1 MINVLNTW
9 WFNLIGYLISV
20 IFFSQFYKLA
30 VKHAK
35 KDGAAT
41 VLLQI
46 IAGVTVLFFA
56 PFFPFTFSNDIKVYG
71 LLILA
76 SIFYAL
82 NDRMQT
88 SARKNL
94 QVSTYVILDRLSAIF
109 LIIFGFTIFNNPF
122 VIEKIVGA
130 ALILL
135 GNIIVVYKGGKFEMN
150 KYVGISILATLA
162 FSIAVSIDIG
172 ISKNFNLPIYIM
184 LTLMI
189 PAVMIAIAEK
199 IHMKEILST
208 FSQNKKEYLITSF
221 AWSVLIIFLL
231 RAYQLGEVT
240 VVASLAATSV
250 LLNVLVAY
258 IFLKE
263 NENKWKKIVAACIT
277 IIGVFF
283 TVLK

>member
-1 MINVLNTW
+1 MVNLLNTW

-35 KDGAAT
+35 RDGAAT
-41 VLLQI
+41 VLLQL
-46 IAGVTVLFFA
+46 IASFTVLLFA
-56 PFFPFTFSNDIKVYG
+56 PFFPFTFSSDIKVYG

-122 VIEKIVGA
+122 VIEKVIGA

-135 GNIIVVYKGGKFEMN
+135 GNIIVVYKGGKFELN
-150 KYVGISILATLA
+150 KYVGISVLATFA

-184 LTLMI
+184 LTLVI
-189 PAVMIAIAEK
+189 PAIMIALTERVNIS
-199 IHMKEILST
+199 EIKST
-208 FSQNKKEYLITSF
+208 FFQNKREYLITSF

-263 NENKWKKIVAACIT
+263 KENKWKKIIAACIT